1 MAAPA
6 ILSQG
11 TTVSWAAATVAGVK
25 TVSGVGAGTAS
36 IIDTTTLASTAKE
49 RRMGLQD
56 FGTLTMTFL
65 WNQDDAGQA
74 AMLASKAAGTS
85 GALVIT
91 LPATDPMVTLNV
103 YTATAYVISMSY
115 SIGVDGVAEGTAEL
129 AISGAFVAS

>member
-11 TTVSWAAATVAGVK
+11 TTVSWAAGAVLGIK
-25 TVSGVGAGTAS
+25 SISGIGAGTAS

-56 FGTLTMTFL
+56 FGSLTMSFN
-65 WNQDDAGQA
+65 WNQDDTGQA

-91 LPATDPMVTLNV
+91 VPATDPTVAANV
-103 YTATAYVISMSY
+103 YTATAYVTSMSF
-115 SIGVDGVAEGTAEL
+115 SLGVDGILEGTAEL
-129 AISGAFVAS
+129 AISGAFVAT